1 MSSIEDKFLKLGA
14 EFAPGQE
21 VRQNVDSL
29 SVNIDKIPGTPVDFS
44 HGDIDAHEPIP
55 GTKDAFNKGV
65 EVGGA
70 QAYTEYRGSLDIRED
85 LAAKLTD
92 FSGWRME
99 ADKNLLITPGT
110 QGALFLAMGALVS
123 RGDKVAIVEP
133 DYFAN
138 RKLVHFFDGELVP
151 VQLNYFD
158 TDKEAGLDLNELET
172 AFKNG
177 VKTFLFSNPNNPT
190 GVIYSQDEIKKIA
203 ALAEKYGVS
212 VIVDELYS
220 RQLFDERDYAHLI
233 ADKNINSENVIT
245 IIGPSKTESLSGYRL
260 GVAFGS
266 RTIIERME
274 KLQAIV
280 SLRASGY
287 NQAVLKLWFN
297 EPSGWMK
304 NRIESHQ
311 AIRDDLVKVL
321 NEADGFKVRP
331 TEAGSYL
338 FPEIPA
344 IKVPLG
350 DFVKALRVQ
359 AGVTVTPG
367 TEFGPGFENSFRV
380 NFSQNHQAAVDAMK
394 RIIQVVEAL
403 RK

>member
-138 RKLVHFFDGELVP
+138 RKLV
-151 VQLNYFD
+151 
-158 TDKEAGLDLNELET
+158 
-172 AFKNG
+172 
-177 VKTFLFSNPNNPT
+177 TFL
-190 GVIYSQDEIKKIA
+190 
-203 ALAEKYGVS
+203 
-212 VIVDELYS
+212 
-220 RQLFDERDYAHLI
+220 
-233 ADKNINSENVIT
+233 
-245 IIGPSKTESLSGYRL
+245 
-260 GVAFGS
+260 
-266 RTIIERME
+266 
-274 KLQAIV
+274 
-280 SLRASGY
+280 
-287 NQAVLKLWFN
+287 
-297 EPSGWMK
+297 
-304 NRIESHQ
+304 
-311 AIRDDLVKVL
+311 
-321 NEADGFKVRP
+321 
-331 TEAGSYL
+331 
-338 FPEIPA
+338 
-344 IKVPLG
+344 
-350 DFVKALRVQ
+350 
-359 AGVTVTPG
+359 
-367 TEFGPGFENSFRV
+367 
-380 NFSQNHQAAVDAMK
+380 
-394 RIIQVVEAL
+394 
-403 RK
+403 

>member
-1 MSSIEDKFLKLGA
+1 MSSIEDKFSKLGA

-44 HGDIDAHEPIP
+44 HGDIDEHEPIP

-138 RKLVHFFDGELVP
+138 RKLVNFFDGELVP
-151 VQLNYFD
+151 VQLNYFN

-350 DFVKALRVQ
+350 DFVKSLRVQ

>member
-1 MSSIEDKFLKLGA
+1 MSSIEDKFSKLGA

-55 GTKDAFNKGV
+55 GTKDAFNQGV
-65 EVGGA
+65 ELGGA

-158 TDKEAGLDLNELET
+158 TNKEAGLDLNELET

-212 VIVDELYS
+212 VIIDELYS